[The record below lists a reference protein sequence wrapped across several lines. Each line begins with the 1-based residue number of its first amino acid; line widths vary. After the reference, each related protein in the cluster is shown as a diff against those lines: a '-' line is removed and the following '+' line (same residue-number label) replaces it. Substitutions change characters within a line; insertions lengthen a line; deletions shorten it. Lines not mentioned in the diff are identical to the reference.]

1 MGAIAEGFVAY
12 AQPLLDQ
19 TDGSEGQV
27 KKAFTIS
34 QFCFNL
40 AIMPEG
46 SREKALSEIKQ
57 SLEMND
63 EEFDDFRRSLVI
75 PMIRRHEKMFPLMHR
90 HGSSIFSPSGPS
102 PSGPLLRE
110 QPRAAAPAK
119 PDAVPGR
126 YAPCPCNNGKK
137 YKFCCGKKRR

>member
-12 AQPLLDQ
+12 AQRLLDQ

-27 KKAFTIS
+27 KKAFAVS
-34 QFCFNL
+34 QCCFNL
-40 AIMPEG
+40 ALMPEG
-46 SREKALSEIKQ
+46 IREQTLGKMKQ

-63 EEFDDFRRSLVI
+63 EKFDDFRRSIVV
-75 PMIRRHEKMFPLMHR
+75 PMIRRHEKMFPRMHR
-90 HGSSIFSPSGPS
+90 QGSSIFSPGGPS

-110 QPRAAAPAK
+110 QPRAAASAE
-119 PDAVPGR
+119 PDAEPGR
-126 YAPCPCNNGKK
+126 YAPCPRNSGKK

>member
-40 AIMPEG
+40 ALMPEG
-46 SREKALSEIKQ
+46 SREQALGEVKQ

-63 EEFDDFRRSLVI
+63 EEFDDFRRSIVV

-90 HGSSIFSPSGPS
+90 QRSSIF
-102 PSGPLLRE
+102 
-110 QPRAAAPAK
+110 
-119 PDAVPGR
+119 
-126 YAPCPCNNGKK
+126 
-137 YKFCCGKKRR
+137 